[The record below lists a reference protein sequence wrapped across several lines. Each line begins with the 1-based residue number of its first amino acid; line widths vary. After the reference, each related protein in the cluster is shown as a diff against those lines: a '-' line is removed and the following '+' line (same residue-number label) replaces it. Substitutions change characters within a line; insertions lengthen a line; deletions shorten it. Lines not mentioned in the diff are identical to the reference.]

1 MKRTFLFVFLGLLL
15 SCDDGDLQVETINFD
30 DSAIDFCGTATTATT
45 LMFKINGDEALILT
59 LQGGL
64 LKNEATT
71 DTIIST
77 VPAQSKLS
85 YRIFSGTVAKG
96 YFCDALPPTD
106 PVVLEEITAEDGE
119 VMITTAMTDSV
130 TFAHT
135 IRLRGISFVNESGS
149 RVTDLRVNNFG
160 AITTRN

>member
-1 MKRTFLFVFLGLLL
+1 MKRTILFVFLGLLL

-30 DSAIDFCGTATTATT
+30 DSAIDFCGTATTGTT
-45 LMFKINGDEALILT
+45 IFFKINGDESLILT
-59 LQGGL
+59 LQSGL
-64 LKNEATT
+64 LKNAATT
-71 DTIIST
+71 DTIVST

-96 YFCDALPPTD
+96 YFCDALPPTE
-106 PVVLEEITAEDGE
+106 PVVMDEITAGDGE
-119 VMITTAMTDSV
+119 VLITTAMTDSV

-135 IRLRGISFVNESGS
+135 IRLRGISFVNESGA

-160 AITTRN
+160 VVTTKN